1 MQKAMQGDINMI
13 LSIVNQKGGVGKTT
27 TAINISYFLAKKKK
41 KVLLIDFDPQSNVA
55 NCLGID
61 LDKKDLQVMNM
72 LHFKDSFSQPATH
85 VDELIQTKYGVD
97 IIPAKRSLTQAD
109 TMSSGM
115 IARERMLSESIKS
128 LKGTDKYDYII
139 IDCPPQ
145 PGFLN
150 NTAFYA
156 ADGLIVTVQAEF
168 LALNA
173 FKTVL
178 DTYNILKSEY
188 GQKFTTKIFGILVTM
203 SDNRLNLSKETSEI
217 INSRFP
223 DKVFT
228 TSIRRNVHIA
238 EAPSHQKP
246 IGQYKPKSYGAMDYE
261 ALCKEILHRA

>member
-1 MQKAMQGDINMI
+1 MI
-13 LSIVNQKGGVGKTT
+13 TLAIVNQKGGVGKTT
-27 TAINISYFLAKKKK
+27 TAINLSYYLVKKKK
-41 KVLLIDFDPQSNVA
+41 SVLLIDSDPQSNIA
-55 NCLGID
+55 NCLGIN
-61 LDKKDLQVMNM
+61 LNREDLQIMNM
-72 LHFKDSFSQPATH
+72 LQFKDSFSQPANH
-85 VDELIQTKYGVD
+85 VNEIIQTRFGID

-115 IARERMLSESIKS
+115 IARERILSESIKA
-128 LKGTDKYDYII
+128 LKGTEKYDYII

-173 FKTVL
+173 FKTVM

-188 GQKFTTKIFGILVTM
+188 GEKFTTKIFGILVTM
-203 SDNRLNLSKETSEI
+203 SDNRLNLSKETTKI

-223 DKVFT
+223 EKAFL
-228 TSIRRNVHIA
+228 TSIRRNVDVA

-246 IGQYKPKSYGAMDYE
+246 IGEYKPKSHGAIDYE
-261 ALCKEILHRA
+261 SLCKEILHRRKSWQKK

>member
-1 MQKAMQGDINMI
+1 MI
-13 LSIVNQKGGVGKTT
+13 LSVVNQKGGVGKTT
-27 TAINISYFLAKKKK
+27 TAINISYFLVKKKK

-55 NCLGID
+55 NCLGIN
-61 LDKKDLQVMNM
+61 LEKEHLQVMNM
-72 LHFKDSFSQPATH
+72 LHFRDSFSHPASH
-85 VDELIQTKYGVD
+85 VDELIQTKYGID

-115 IARERMLSESIKS
+115 IARERMLSESIKF
-128 LKGTDKYDYII
+128 LKGTDRYDYII

-178 DTYNILKSEY
+178 DTYNVLKSEY
-188 GQKFTTKIFGILVTM
+188 DEKFKTDIFGILITM
-203 SDNRLNLSKETSEI
+203 SDNRLNLSKETTDI
-217 INSRFP
+217 VNSRFP
-223 DKVFT
+223 DKVFN

-238 EAPSHQKP
+238 EAPSRQKP
-246 IGQYKPKSYGAMDYE
+246 IGEYKPKSHGSIDYE
-261 ALCKEILHRA
+261 SLCLEILNRG